1 MRYANEEAERVRMC
15 SLNELAINKSLEALL
30 GVGASYANVSPPI
43 FDRQEEREQREKRE
57 KKKEKKEKKE
67 KKVKAKEKK
76 KPRLTS
82 RGL

>member
-1 MRYANEEAERVRMC
+1 MFAER
-15 SLNELAINKSLEALL
+15 AGHQKSLEALL

-43 FDRQEEREQREKRE
+43 FDRQEERGQREKRE

-67 KKVKAKEKK
+67 KAKEKK